1 MTETH
6 ILPDTTDEEAM
17 VSMRAHMTAMG
28 GDMPDTDTAT
38 TTTTEHKDELE
49 QAHEAAIQAQQAYK
63 AADDAL
69 QAALQA
75 WHDAKNELERA
86 QSHQWEC
93 IRANAQARKNGRG

>member
-1 MTETH
+1 MTMMETRVSQ
-6 ILPDTTDEEAM
+6 DTTDEEAM
-17 VSMRAHMTAMG
+17 ASMRAHMNQWEETC
-28 GDMPDTDTAT
+28 TAT
-38 TTTTEHKDELE
+38 TTTTEHKDVLE

-93 IRANAQARKNGRG
+93 IRSNAKARKNGRG